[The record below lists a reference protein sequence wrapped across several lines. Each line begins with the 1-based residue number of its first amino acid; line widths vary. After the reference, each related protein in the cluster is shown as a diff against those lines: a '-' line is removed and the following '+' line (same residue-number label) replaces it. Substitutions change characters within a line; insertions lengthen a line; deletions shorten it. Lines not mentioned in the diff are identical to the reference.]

1 MAIDAGLGVAAPA
14 VPPINESPRRRT
26 TKAMT
31 TITTT
36 VVMAKAIFQLRM
48 MLTPILFRRHGPAF
62 QGIVRRGGVVQEA
75 TPPQMLD
82 ECLEHGG
89 EGGGEGGG
97 REHAPR
103 NGGGER
109 SAGRR

>member
-62 QGIVRRGGVVQEA
+62 QGIVRRGGFVKEA
-75 TPPQMLD
+75 TLPQLLD
-82 ECLEHGG
+82 DCVEHGDEG
-89 EGGGEGGG
+89 EGEDGGG
-97 REHAPR
+97 GHAAE
-103 NGGGER
+103 NGGG
-109 SAGRR
+109 G